1 MNEKTDLNFKVFKHY
16 LINLSKNISFDIHLK
31 FGIIAIGKIF
41 KKKHRTGRP
50 DIYIDISKI
59 KIKTYFC
66 LTGCGDV

>member
-41 KKKHRTGRP
+41 
-50 DIYIDISKI
+50 
-59 KIKTYFC
+59 
-66 LTGCGDV
+66 